1 MQLVYQTGRSG
12 RLSASSRLEGAPGS
26 PGTGRLSLRLR
37 RLAMLRPSASDR
49 VAEPATLQPV
59 PPRGS
64 TLRPRQMVVSLREY
78 LLVIVGSVVL
88 SLAIVAAVWP
98 WTRRLRIL
106 VGIGLSAVVGI
117 VIWNTLLNVT
127 NAQSLNVDSPFLGLS
142 VQDVGSGVCAFLV
155 TLLVLR
161 LAIATTEPLSRLLA
175 ASTTVGLLTILVDLF
190 G

>member
-1 MQLVYQTGRSG
+1 
-12 RLSASSRLEGAPGS
+12 
-26 PGTGRLSLRLR
+26 
-37 RLAMLRPSASDR
+37 
-49 VAEPATLQPV
+49 
-59 PPRGS
+59 
-64 TLRPRQMVVSLREY
+64 MVVSLREY